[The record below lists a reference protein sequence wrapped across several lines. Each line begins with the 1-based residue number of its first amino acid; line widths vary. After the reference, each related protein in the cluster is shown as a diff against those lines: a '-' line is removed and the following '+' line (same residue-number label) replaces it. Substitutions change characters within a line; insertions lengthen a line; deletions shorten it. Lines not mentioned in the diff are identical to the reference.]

1 MLPKYIKKSSDLV
14 TKRSD
19 TKKGFLAQAL
29 KKSEISEEV
38 VKRASQLHDALENIK
53 TVDGVLKLTNFRN
66 ELFAAAGFS
75 QKAIKHL
82 SKKEI
87 NEAILKVF
95 YKILKNNRKFFI
107 DEIVYR
113 YLITEG
119 DSLGGSMRNII
130 GSFAGKKLSHS
141 LLIILRKKRYRPKI
155 ALNISGKVQTIHWN
169 HRLIIFDHKP
179 KLIGKNIDFIMVD
192 TRGLKQPT
200 KDIFNDPGK
209 YLACGEL
216 KGGIDPAGADEHWKT
231 ANSALGRIRTC
242 FKEEKNQ
249 PKLFFIGAAIEF
261 SMAKEIFEQLQSD
274 KLDYAANFNYA
285 KQVDDL
291 VKWLISL

>member
-14 TKRSD
+14 TKHSD

-29 KKSEISEEV
+29 KKSEISGGV
-38 VKRASQLHDALENIK
+38 VKRAKQLYDAIKNIK

-66 ELFAAAGFS
+66 ELLAAAGFS

-82 SKKEI
+82 SAKEI
-87 NEAILKVF
+87 NEVILIVF
-95 YKILKNNRKFFI
+95 HKILKNNRKFFI

-113 YLITEG
+113 YLITKG
-119 DSLGGSMRNII
+119 DALGGSMRNII
-130 GSFAGKKLSHS
+130 GSLAGEKFSQS
-141 LLIILRKKRYRPKI
+141 LLIILRKKRHRPKI
-155 ALNISGKVQTIHWN
+155 TLNKSGKTQTINWN

-179 KLIGKNIDFIMVD
+179 KLIGKNIDLIMVD
-192 TRGLKQPT
+192 TKGLKQLT
-200 KDIFNDPGK
+200 KDVFNDSGR

-231 ANSALGRIRTC
+231 ANSALGRIETC
-242 FKEEKNQ
+242 FKKEKNQ
-249 PKLFFIGAAIEF
+249 PKLFFIGAAIEL
-261 SMAKEIFEQLQSD
+261 SMAEEIFEQLQSD
-274 KLDYAANFNYA
+274 KLDYAANFNHA

-291 VKWLISL
+291 VRWLISL